1 MSVPVNLSRDGL
13 HTSWGFTLR
22 GGKDLNE
29 AFTIK
34 KVTDNRRWSMIR
46 REINADAIVID
57 LRFISWFK
65 IPCVPVTVLIV
76 VTLDCMSGPEIFP
89 NLHPLFVL

>member
-34 KVTDNRRWSMIR
+34 KVTDNRRWSIIR

-57 LRFISWFK
+57 LRFIS
-65 IPCVPVTVLIV
+65 
-76 VTLDCMSGPEIFP
+76 
-89 NLHPLFVL
+89 